1 MQSACNQVALSRFV
15 PHAHQ
20 RAQHVAGRAP
30 FANQTQSD
38 AIKRTSELNTLPVE
52 RHLLRLFGRLE
63 LALARLLEMGER
75 CAEIVDLLLELHLVL
90 TKRDE
95 LLARPRHLPRVNRR
109 LQLEAI
115 SRNQSQSPAARPSPH
130 ICVREGRNQQ
140 SQSPVG
146 PPPMCPSP
154 LADAMCAARALS
166 DEGGRMPRHVLRT
179 SPSTPPTL
187 GAIQHEAYGGPPALR
202 SARHA
207 SPSPPPCVH
216 LEHTARVRCN
226 QMQSDANQRRLRGH
240 SAVAITCATQA

>member
-52 RHLLRLFGRLE
+52 SHLLRLFGRLE

-154 LADAMCAARALS
+154 LA
-166 DEGGRMPRHVLRT
+166 
-179 SPSTPPTL
+179 
-187 GAIQHEAYGGPPALR
+187 I
-202 SARHA
+202 
-207 SPSPPPCVH
+207 
-216 LEHTARVRCN
+216 RCT
-226 QMQSDANQRRLRGH
+226 QMQS
-240 SAVAITCATQA
+240 VAITCRSASHVSIAACRRHVRSPCTERRRRENAQTRASNSSFHAAHPRRNPS